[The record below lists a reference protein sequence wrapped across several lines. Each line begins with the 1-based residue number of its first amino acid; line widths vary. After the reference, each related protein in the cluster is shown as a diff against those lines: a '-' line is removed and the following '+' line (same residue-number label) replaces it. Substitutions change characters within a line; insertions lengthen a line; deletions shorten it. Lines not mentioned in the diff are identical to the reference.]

1 MKSIYEYRDFRKYMA
16 DYYAEQKKIVGFSW
30 RSFAKAAK
38 FSSPVYLKLVCEG
51 KSGLSKKARVRVAS
65 AMGLSGFESDF
76 FVLLV
81 AYDQAKDAKT
91 KTEIF
96 NSLQEIILSNRVGI
110 LERAFFEYYS
120 NWLNSAI
127 RELAASVDSAS
138 PKGLAKLCFPEVS
151 ADAVAQ
157 SLKFLTRSKLLRKS
171 TRKGQYTQGRKSI
184 STGTLP
190 SSVMAVRNLH
200 RQMGNLAVESLDSVP
215 VSERN
220 FSTITLGLTE
230 GAYNDIVAEMQNF
243 RRKVVDIAAKDQ
255 GTERVYELNLQ
266 LFPLSQKI
274 PPAMQKKHPNKDS

>member
-51 KSGLSKKARVRVAS
+51 KSGLSKKARVRVAG

-127 RELAASVDSAS
+127 RELAAAVDSAS

-230 GAYNDIVAEMQNF
+230 GAYEDIVAEMQNF

>member
-1 MKSIYEYRDFRKYMA
+1 MKSIYEYRNFRKYMA
-16 DYYAEQKKIVGFSW
+16 DYYAEQKKIAGFSW
-30 RSFAKAAK
+30 RRFAKAAK

-51 KSGLSKKARVRVAS
+51 KSGLSKKARVRVAN

-151 ADAVAQ
+151 ANAVAQ

-171 TRKGQYTQGRKSI
+171 TKKGQYTQGRKSI

-230 GAYNDIVAEMQNF
+230 GAYKDIVAEMQNF

-266 LFPLSQKI
+266 LFPLSHKI

>member
-1 MKSIYEYRDFRKYMA
+1 VKSIYEYRDFRKYMA

-38 FSSPVYLKLVCEG
+38 FSSPVFLKLVCEG

-65 AMGLSGFESDF
+65 AMGLSGFERDF

-230 GAYNDIVAEMQNF
+230 GAYKDIVAEMQNF

>member
-1 MKSIYEYRDFRKYMA
+1 MA
-16 DYYAEQKKIVGFSW
+16 DYYAEQKKIAGFSW

-230 GAYNDIVAEMQNF
+230 GAYKDIVAEMQNF

>member
-1 MKSIYEYRDFRKYMA
+1 MKSIYEYKDFRKYMA

-51 KSGLSKKARVRVAS
+51 KSGLSKKARVRVAG

-230 GAYNDIVAEMQNF
+230 GAYEDIVAEMQNF

>member
-138 PKGLAKLCFPEVS
+138 SKGLAKLCFPEVS

-230 GAYNDIVAEMQNF
+230 GAYKDIVAEMQNF

>member
-230 GAYNDIVAEMQNF
+230 GAYEDIVAEMQNF

>member
-1 MKSIYEYRDFRKYMA
+1 MA
-16 DYYAEQKKIVGFSW
+16 DYYAEQKKIAGFSW

-51 KSGLSKKARVRVAS
+51 KSGLSKKARVRVAG

-230 GAYNDIVAEMQNF
+230 GAYEDIVAEMQNF

>member
-51 KSGLSKKARVRVAS
+51 KSGLSKKARVRVAG

-230 GAYNDIVAEMQNF
+230 GAYKDIVAEMQNF